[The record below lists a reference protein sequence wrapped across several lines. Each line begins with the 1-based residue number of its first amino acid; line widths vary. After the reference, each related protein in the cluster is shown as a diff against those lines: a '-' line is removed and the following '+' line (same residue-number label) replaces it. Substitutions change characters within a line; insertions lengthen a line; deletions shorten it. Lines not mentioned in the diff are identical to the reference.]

1 MRHNKANNHLGRKA
15 GHRRLMLANMAAS
28 LIKSKRITT
37 TVAKAKALRKY
48 VEPLIT
54 KSKSDTTTNRRTVF
68 SYLQD
73 KVAVT
78 ELFNVIS
85 GKISERPGGYTR
97 IIKLGFRLGD
107 SAETAMIELV
117 DFNEIYVKEAKKATT
132 RRSRRKATSTA
143 TESAPVVET
152 PAAVDEVVET
162 PVAVEETAAAVEEV
176 VETPVAVEETTIA
189 VEEVVETP
197 VAVEE
202 TPVAVEEVVETPV
215 AVEETP
221 TAVEEASTETS
232 EVVSE
237 DNTSTGDQSSEE
249 SSSDENSENK
259 EG

>member
-117 DFNEIYVKEAKKATT
+117 DFNEIYVKEAKKTTT
-132 RRSRRKATSTA
+132 RRSRRKATSTG
-143 TESAPVVET
+143 TESASIAQDVV
-152 PAAVDEVVET
+152 
-162 PVAVEETAAAVEEV
+162 
-176 VETPVAVEETTIA
+176 
-189 VEEVVETP
+189 
-197 VAVEE
+197 E

-215 AVEETP
+215 AVEEAP
-221 TAVEEASTETS
+221 VAVEEVATETA

-237 DNTSTGDQSSEE
+237 DTTSTDDQTSEE